1 MWNKIEDP
9 LTEDWLEV
17 STYPNMNSLL
27 ELTSGFLLNTRYRV
41 KVAAQNGVG
50 VGIYSPT
57 DEFLTDNTPT
67 RMNTPT
73 EDSSTN
79 ANLIKVNW
87 DAITDE
93 ADTGRD
99 PVIYYKLERKHVT

>member
-1 MWNKIEDP
+1 
-9 LTEDWLEV
+9 
-17 STYPNMNSLL
+17 
-27 ELTSGFLLNTRYRV
+27 
-41 KVAAQNGVG
+41 VG

-99 PVIYYKLERKHVT
+99 PVIYYKLEWKHVTLTNDNWEDTNIPTGTIELTKSFSNDILNGTSYFFRVIP